1 MYAAVVD
8 RVPTEDTKEKKK
20 EEELIHPSIHPQLA
34 TPKSQLKPHRISQPR
49 NMYSKQQPD
58 DASLNLSGM
67 GREPSRWKATK
78 TSL

>member
-20 EEELIHPSIHPQLA
+20 TEELIHPSIHPQLA
-34 TPKSQLKPHRISQPR
+34 QNFPTTKHVL
-49 NMYSKQQPD
+49 KQQPD
-58 DASLNLSGM
+58 DSSLNLSDM
-67 GREPSRWKATK
+67 GREGSRWKATK